1 MATGKIMSHKRV
13 ISGPR
18 YVGVSFGFLAQR
30 ACLVVC
36 LGLPFLAG
44 CTDTR
49 DQFIGSRVLE
59 VCNGQWPVCDTTVG
73 CFVGDQSYVSGRF
86 PGSNQVGIQIFE
98 PSQVTA
104 TFYVSN
110 VASSGVMTVVNLYED
125 RCRSRVREEITGRT
139 FIGEMQTMASV
150 ARKADLTGTGDHLIS
165 WESDS
170 RSDYLLKID
179 ILPLRL
185 RDTAAAP

>member
-1 MATGKIMSHKRV
+1 V
-13 ISGPR
+13 N
-18 YVGVSFGFLAQR
+18 VGFVSQR
-30 ACLVVC
+30 ALLVVC
-36 LGLPFLAG
+36 LATFAG
-44 CTDTR
+44 CIDTR
-49 DQFIGSRVLE
+49 EQFIGSRVLE

-86 PGSNQVGIQIFE
+86 PGSNQLGIQIFE

-104 TFYVSN
+104 TFYITNVS
-110 VASSGVMTVVNLYED
+110 SSGTMTVLNFYED
-125 RCRSRVREEITGRT
+125 SCRSRVRDEITGRA
-139 FIGEMQTMASV
+139 FIGEMQTMAYV
-150 ARKADLTGTGDHLIS
+150 ARKADLSGNGDHLIS

-185 RDTAAAP
+185 RDAPPAP